1 MLSNIQVQRK
11 TKLLDYIARFVGFVI
26 ICGAATQWFSN
37 KSPVVKDELGSQKP
51 VIAQAVLQSSQKAI
65 SSLSATSNVKSAY
78 GDEIVTATDVADHK
92 DWLNNMGYTS
102 KEDRENYDYY
112 DEKTIKELAK
122 NNDLVAIK
130 ALAKK
135 ATDNHD
141 FEAAKKL
148 YWQAAALGST
158 PALDQLALFSE
169 PTSYDRD
176 QGVDYVR
183 SKLYDELAIYK
194 VVEMRGD
201 IKLARVG
208 VEGALKN
215 YEHYFGSPQLT
226 EEDELIVKNLAE
238 KKYAELQSERYS
250 LGLSDFKNSTS
261 KLVKAIEAR

>member
-11 TKLLDYIARFVGFVI
+11 TRLFDYIARFIGFVI
-26 ICGAATQWFSN
+26 ICSAATQWFSN
-37 KSPVVKDELGSQKP
+37 KSSVVEELGSQKP
-51 VIAQAVLQSSQKAI
+51 VISQAVLQSSQKTN
-65 SSLSATSNVKSAY
+65 SNLSATSDVKSASS
-78 GDEIVTATDVADHK
+78 DETVTEADIEDHK
-92 DWLNNMGYTS
+92 VWLSGMGYTS

-169 PTSYDRD
+169 PTSYDSD
-176 QGVDYVR
+176 QGMDYVR

-194 VVEMRGD
+194 VIEMRGD
-201 IKLARVG
+201 TKLARVG
-208 VEGALKN
+208 LDGALKN
-215 YEHYFGSPQLT
+215 YEHYFGSLQLT

-238 KKYAELQSERYS
+238 KKYAELQLERS
-250 LGLSDFKNSTS
+250 ALGFGDFKNSTS
-261 KLVKAIEAR
+261 KLVKAIEAH